1 MINYNGNFT
10 DKFSIHF
17 NNRGFLFGDSVF
29 ETIKVVNNNLLFWEE
44 HYLRLMS
51 SMRILRIRIPNLY
64 TPEFLENEIK
74 KTNSNFNNSFSGRVR
89 LTIFRDGKG
98 LYLPESNEPV
108 FLINSKEETTETS
121 FNINSGNYKVD
132 IYKEYFIQSNLLSN
146 IKSNNRLINVLGSI
160 YAKENELDNCIILN
174 DQKNVAELL
183 NGNIF
188 IVKDKKVTT
197 PPVTSGCLDGVMRKK
212 IIESLKQTQILSF
225 EEKNISP
232 FELISS
238 DEIWISNSISG
249 IIAVT
254 EYRKKRFSKIFAQ
267 TMVEHF
273 NKKIMDS

>member
-74 KTNSNFNNSFSGRVR
+74 KTNSNFNKSFSGRVR

-108 FLINSKEETTETS
+108 FLINSKETKETS
-121 FNINSGNYKVD
+121 FNINSGIYKVD

-174 DQKNVAELL
+174 DQKNVAEFL

-197 PPVTSGCLDGVMRKK
+197 PPVSSGCLDGVMRKK
-212 IIESLKQTQILSF
+212 ILESLKQSQILSF

-249 IIAVT
+249 IIPVT
-254 EYRKKRFSKIFAQ
+254 EYRKKRFSKMFAQ
-267 TMVEHF
+267 TMVEYF
-273 NKKIMDS
+273 NKKIMEF

>member
-17 NNRGFLFGDSVF
+17 NNRGFLYGDSVF

-51 SMRILRIRIPNLY
+51 SMRILRIKIPNLY

-74 KTNSNFNNSFSGRVR
+74 KTNSNLNKSFSGRVR

-98 LYLPESNEPV
+98 LYLPESNEPI
-108 FLINSKEETTETS
+108 FLINSKETKEIS
-121 FNINSGNYKVD
+121 FNINPGDYKVD

-174 DQKNVAELL
+174 DQKNVAEFL

-197 PPVTSGCLDGVMRKK
+197 PPVSSGCLDGVMRKK
-212 IIESLKQTQILSF
+212 IIESLKQFQILSF
-225 EEKNISP
+225 EEKDISP

-249 IIAVT
+249 IIPVI
-254 EYRKKRFSKIFAQ
+254 EYRKKRFSKMFAQ
-267 TMVEHF
+267 TIVEYF
-273 NKKIMDS
+273 NKKILES

>member
-74 KTNSNFNNSFSGRVR
+74 KTNSNFNKSFSGRVR

-108 FLINSKEETTETS
+108 FLINSKETKETS

-174 DQKNVAELL
+174 DQKNVAEFL

-197 PPVTSGCLDGVMRKK
+197 PPVSSGCLDGVMRKK
-212 IIESLKQTQILSF
+212 IIESLKQSQILSF

-249 IIAVT
+249 IIPVT
-254 EYRKKRFSKIFAQ
+254 EYRKKRFSKMFAQ
-267 TMVEHF
+267 TMVEYF
-273 NKKIMDS
+273 NKKIMEF

>member
-74 KTNSNFNNSFSGRVR
+74 KTNSNFNKSFSGRVR

-108 FLINSKEETTETS
+108 FLINSKETKETS

-132 IYKEYFIQSNLLSN
+132 IYKEYFVQSNLLSN

-174 DQKNVAELL
+174 DQKNVAEFL

-197 PPVTSGCLDGVMRKK
+197 PPVSSGCLDGVMRKK
-212 IIESLKQTQILSF
+212 IIESLKQSQILSF

-249 IIAVT
+249 IIPVT
-254 EYRKKRFSKIFAQ
+254 EYRKKRFSKMFAQ
-267 TMVEHF
+267 TMVEYF
-273 NKKIMDS
+273 NKKIMEF

>member
-10 DKFSIHF
+10 DKFSIQF

-74 KTNSNFNNSFSGRVR
+74 KTNSNFNKSFSGRVR

-108 FLINSKEETTETS
+108 FLINSKETKETS

-132 IYKEYFIQSNLLSN
+132 IYKEYFVQSNLLSN

-174 DQKNVAELL
+174 DQKNVAEFL

-197 PPVTSGCLDGVMRKK
+197 PPVSSGCLDGVMRKK
-212 IIESLKQTQILSF
+212 IIESLKQSQILSF

-249 IIAVT
+249 IIPVT
-254 EYRKKRFSKIFAQ
+254 EYRKKRFSKMFAQ
-267 TMVEHF
+267 TMVEYF
-273 NKKIMDS
+273 NKKIMEF

>member
-74 KTNSNFNNSFSGRVR
+74 KTNLNFNKSFSGRVR

-108 FLINSKEETTETS
+108 FLINSKETKETS

-174 DQKNVAELL
+174 DQKNVAEFL

-197 PPVTSGCLDGVMRKK
+197 PPVSSGCLDGVMRKK
-212 IIESLKQTQILSF
+212 IIESLKQSQILSF

-249 IIAVT
+249 IIPVT
-254 EYRKKRFSKIFAQ
+254 EYRKKRFSKMFAQ
-267 TMVEHF
+267 TIVEYF
-273 NKKIMDS
+273 NKKILES

>member
-74 KTNSNFNNSFSGRVR
+74 KTNSNFNKSFSGRVR

-98 LYLPESNEPV
+98 LYLPKSNEPV
-108 FLINSKEETTETS
+108 FLINSKETKETS
-121 FNINSGNYKVD
+121 FNINYGIYKVD

-174 DQKNVAELL
+174 DQKNVAEFL

-197 PPVTSGCLDGVMRKK
+197 PPVSSGCLDGVMRKK
-212 IIESLKQTQILSF
+212 IIESLKQSQILSF

-249 IIAVT
+249 IIPVT
-254 EYRKKRFSKIFAQ
+254 EYRKKRFSKMFAQ
-267 TMVEHF
+267 TMVEYF
-273 NKKIMDS
+273 NKKIMEF

>member
-74 KTNSNFNNSFSGRVR
+74 KTNSNLNKSFSGRVR

-108 FLINSKEETTETS
+108 FLINSKETKETS

-132 IYKEYFIQSNLLSN
+132 IYKEYFVQSNLLSN

-174 DQKNVAELL
+174 DQKNVAEFL

-197 PPVTSGCLDGVMRKK
+197 PPVSSGCLDGVMRKK
-212 IIESLKQTQILSF
+212 IIESLKQSQILSF

-249 IIAVT
+249 IIPVT
-254 EYRKKRFSKIFAQ
+254 EYRKKRFSKMFAQ
-267 TMVEHF
+267 TMVEYF
-273 NKKIMDS
+273 NKKIMEF

>member
-74 KTNSNFNNSFSGRVR
+74 KTNSNFNKSFSGRVR

-108 FLINSKEETTETS
+108 FLINSKETKETS

-132 IYKEYFIQSNLLSN
+132 IYKEYFVQSNLLSN

-174 DQKNVAELL
+174 DQKNVAEFL

-197 PPVTSGCLDGVMRKK
+197 PPVSSGCLDGVMRKK
-212 IIESLKQTQILSF
+212 IIESLKQSQILSF

-249 IIAVT
+249 IIPVT
-254 EYRKKRFSKIFAQ
+254 EYRKKRFSKMFAQ
-267 TMVEHF
+267 TMVEYF
-273 NKKIMDS
+273 NKKILES

>member
-74 KTNSNFNNSFSGRVR
+74 KTNSNLNKSFSGRVR

-108 FLINSKEETTETS
+108 FLINSKETKETS
-121 FNINSGNYKVD
+121 FNINSGIYKVD

-174 DQKNVAELL
+174 DQKNVAEFL

-197 PPVTSGCLDGVMRKK
+197 PPVSSGCLDGVMRKK
-212 IIESLKQTQILSF
+212 IIESLKQSQILSF

-249 IIAVT
+249 IIPVT
-254 EYRKKRFSKIFAQ
+254 EYRKKRFSKMFAQ
-267 TMVEHF
+267 TMVEYF
-273 NKKIMDS
+273 NKKIMEF

>member
-1 MINYNGNFT
+1 MINYNGNFK

-74 KTNSNFNNSFSGRVR
+74 KTNSNFNKSFSGRVR
-89 LTIFRDGKG
+89 LTIFRDGKD

-108 FLINSKEETTETS
+108 FLINSKETKETS
-121 FNINSGNYKVD
+121 FNINSGIYKVD

-174 DQKNVAELL
+174 DQKNVAEFL

-197 PPVTSGCLDGVMRKK
+197 PPVSSGCLDGVMRKK
-212 IIESLKQTQILSF
+212 IIESLKQSQILSF

-249 IIAVT
+249 IIPVT
-254 EYRKKRFSKIFAQ
+254 EYRKKRFSKMFAQ
-267 TMVEHF
+267 TMVEYF
-273 NKKIMDS
+273 NKKIMEF

>member
-74 KTNSNFNNSFSGRVR
+74 KTNSNFNKSFSGRVR

-108 FLINSKEETTETS
+108 FLINSKETKKTS

-160 YAKENELDNCIILN
+160 YSKENELDNCIILN
-174 DQKNVAELL
+174 DQKNVAEFL

-197 PPVTSGCLDGVMRKK
+197 PPVSSGCLDGVMRKK
-212 IIESLKQTQILSF
+212 IIESLKQFQILSF

-249 IIAVT
+249 IIPVT
-254 EYRKKRFSKIFAQ
+254 EYRKKRFSKMFAQ
-267 TMVEHF
+267 TMVEYF
-273 NKKIMDS
+273 NKKIMES

>member
-17 NNRGFLFGDSVF
+17 NNRGFLYGDSVF

-51 SMRILRIRIPNLY
+51 SMRILRIKIPNLY

-74 KTNSNFNNSFSGRVR
+74 KTNSNFNKSFSGRVR

-108 FLINSKEETTETS
+108 FLINSKETKETS
-121 FNINSGNYKVD
+121 FNINSGDYKVD

-174 DQKNVAELL
+174 DQKNVAEFL

-188 IVKDKKVTT
+188 IVKDKNVTT
-197 PPVTSGCLDGVMRKK
+197 PPVSSGCLDGVMRKK
-212 IIESLKQTQILSF
+212 IIESLKQSQILSF

-249 IIAVT
+249 IIPVT
-254 EYRKKRFSKIFAQ
+254 EYRKKRFSKMFAQ
-267 TMVEHF
+267 TMVEYF
-273 NKKIMDS
+273 NKKIMEF

>member
-74 KTNSNFNNSFSGRVR
+74 KTNSNFNKSFSGRVR

-108 FLINSKEETTETS
+108 FLINSKETKETL
-121 FNINSGNYKVD
+121 FNINSGIYKVD

-174 DQKNVAELL
+174 DQKNVAEFL

-197 PPVTSGCLDGVMRKK
+197 PPVSSGCLDGVMRKK
-212 IIESLKQTQILSF
+212 IIESLKQSQILSF

-249 IIAVT
+249 IIPVT
-254 EYRKKRFSKIFAQ
+254 EYRKKRFSKMFAQ
-267 TMVEHF
+267 TMVEYF
-273 NKKIMDS
+273 NKKIMEF

>member
-64 TPEFLENEIK
+64 TPEFLENEIQ
-74 KTNSNFNNSFSGRVR
+74 KTNSNFNKSFSGRVR

-108 FLINSKEETTETS
+108 FLINSKETKETS

-132 IYKEYFIQSNLLSN
+132 IYKEYFVQSNLLSN

-174 DQKNVAELL
+174 DQKNVAEFL

-197 PPVTSGCLDGVMRKK
+197 PPVSSGCLDGVMRKK
-212 IIESLKQTQILSF
+212 IIESLKQSQILSF

-249 IIAVT
+249 IIPVT
-254 EYRKKRFSKIFAQ
+254 EYRKKRFSKMFAQ
-267 TMVEHF
+267 TMVEYF
-273 NKKIMDS
+273 NKKIMEF